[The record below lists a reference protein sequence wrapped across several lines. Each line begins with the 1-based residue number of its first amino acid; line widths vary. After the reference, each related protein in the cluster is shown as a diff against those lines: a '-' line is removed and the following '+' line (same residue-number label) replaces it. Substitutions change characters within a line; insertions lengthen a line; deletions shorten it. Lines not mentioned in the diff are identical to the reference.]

1 MVFVYGGCEG
11 NANNFYTKPA
21 CKIVCMQHNRS
32 KVILIYSGN
41 YINGY
46 NKDAFF
52 SVKKTEGNSLLH
64 KQFLL
69 WDKPLKKVM
78 GWH

>member
-32 KVILIYSGN
+32 KDILIF
-41 YINGY
+41 IVVII
-46 NKDAFF
+46 
-52 SVKKTEGNSLLH
+52 SVGITIMQNLLLCSFLQQKSEGNT
-64 KQFLL
+64 
-69 WDKPLKKVM
+69 
-78 GWH
+78 